1 MLLIIFDHDQ
11 SKDAFQ
17 GVHIQELMDS
27 AEATILQTA
36 LASISP
42 INSDK
47 CKLIMGSSSGSAPY
61 IIDLFVVF
69 CVNHVNPQ
77 GSH

>member
-27 AEATILQTA
+27 AEATI
-36 LASISP
+36 P
-42 INSDK
+42 
-47 CKLIMGSSSGSAPY
+47 LILTS
-61 IIDLFVVF
+61 
-69 CVNHVNPQ
+69 VNW
-77 GSH
+77 